1 MAGNVTYQTNV
12 FGIFYCK
19 RRVHSMNMI
28 SRVFVVPLNI
38 ASCGC
43 VQLYSADFK

>member
-1 MAGNVTYQTNV
+1 
-12 FGIFYCK
+12 
-19 RRVHSMNMI
+19 MNMI
-28 SRVFVVPLNI
+28 SRVFVVPLSI